1 MENKYYT
8 PSIEE
13 FHKGFLYQE
22 GDGFNPVKKW
32 SNEIAGV
39 TDDLDINIYDDLINE
54 SQIRVKHL
62 DLEDIKELD
71 WEETDET
78 VETIYFSL
86 KGFEL
91 AFNKNNFKIEIYN
104 TNVEY
109 SDGELIYKGIAN
121 NKSEL
126 KKLMQQL
133 EIFPKI

>member
-1 MENKYYT
+1 M
-8 PSIEE
+8 
-13 FHKGFLYQE
+13 
-22 GDGFNPVKKW
+22 
-32 SNEIAGV
+32 
-39 TDDLDINIYDDLINE
+39 
-54 SQIRVKHL
+54 
-62 DLEDIKELD
+62 D